1 MPSEET
7 LRKEEEIAARF
18 AAEDAAQG
26 RLGFSLQRGKGRKN
40 GSRARAEARQQQQVT
55 DSYAEPA
62 APKRVKRP
70 LGANVAPAPLGK
82 GRGKSSVPPR
92 KSLPWGN
99 ARAGS

>member
-1 MPSEET
+1 
-7 LRKEEEIAARF
+7 
-18 AAEDAAQG
+18 
-26 RLGFSLQRGKGRKN
+26 
-40 GSRARAEARQQQQVT
+40 VT